1 MLPIRGVSHLF
12 SNLASVFRV
21 QESAMSESPPP
32 IPPWED
38 FVLRL
43 IAVYKL
49 TKAVIFT
56 ALGIGLLRLMHH
68 NVEEILRVY
77 VIDPMRFDPENRLV
91 KWLLDWAS
99 DMTNRR
105 IAFFSFGAF
114 FYAAVFAT
122 EGIGLYLR
130 AHWAEYMVLIS
141 TGSLLPIE
149 VYETYEQWAW
159 WKAFILAANLAI
171 LLYLI
176 HRLLLDSQNAARRR
190 LEKEA
195 RQKARVERGGP
206 GNSAKILAD
215 PR

>member
-1 MLPIRGVSHLF
+1 
-12 SNLASVFRV
+12 
-21 QESAMSESPPP
+21 MSERPPSVA
-32 IPPWED
+32 PWED

-49 TKAVIFT
+49 AKAVIFT

-68 NVEEILRVY
+68 NVEELLRIY

-91 KWLLDWAS
+91 KWMIDRAS
-99 DMTNRR
+99 ELTNRR

-122 EGIGLYLR
+122 EGIGLYFR
-130 AHWAEYMVLIS
+130 KHWAEYMVLVS

-149 VYETYEQWAW
+149 VWETYLKWEW
-159 WKAFILAANLAI
+159 WKVGVLAGNLAI

-176 HRLLLDSQNAARRR
+176 HRLWLDSENMARRR
-190 LEKEA
+190 EEQEA
-195 RQKARVERGGP
+195 RQKSRSERGSGP
-206 GNSAKILAD
+206 GNSREALAG
-215 PR
+215 PRT